1 MRMPTHFLPAFLP
14 APSVR
19 AKAAHSLPTPQ
30 SLWRL
35 WLLCAIALFLILAG
49 TGHAAQAAALR
60 VDGVRLGVHPDK
72 TRLVFELNAATNFRA
87 FTLADPYRLI
97 IDLPELDWRAGGLPR
112 TPRSSITGLRQGLLE
127 TGISRIVVDLAGP
140 VSLRSAFILPGTG
153 GKASRLVVDFLPTS
167 ASAFLAEKGKI
178 LGTLSPRTPA
188 GQPPSPAMTAQ
199 TGTGTRTAT
208 TTTNALSLPLSSPT
222 PAPRPQPAE
231 KTPDRPW
238 TKPLIVIDPGHG
250 GVDPGAIGANRVFEK
265 HVTLALGKALRD
277 QLLATGRYRVKMTRD
292 TDIYLHLGERVAFAR
307 KNKADLFVSLHAD
320 SVGKSNVRGASIYTL
335 SEKASDA
342 QSAKLAERE
351 NQSDLIA
358 GVDLRA
364 EDKEVASILV
374 DLAMRETMNQSRF
387 FANTVVTRM
396 DSHGL
401 YTLENPHRFAGFA
414 VLKAPDIPSVL
425 IEAGFM
431 SNSGEARMLSQDA
444 YRRQIA
450 DAIVSGI
457 DSYFETVRHYD
468 TP

>member
-1 MRMPTHFLPAFLP
+1 
-14 APSVR
+14 
-19 AKAAHSLPTPQ
+19 
-30 SLWRL
+30 LWTL
-35 WLLCAIALFLILAG
+35 GALALFLVLAGTLAG
-49 TGHAAQAAALR
+49 TGHAAQTAHQTAAQTTAQAAALR
-60 VDGVRLGVHPDK
+60 VDGIRLGVHPDK
-72 TRLVFELNAATNFRA
+72 TRLVLELNAATNFRA

-97 IDLPELDWRAGGLPR
+97 IDLPEFNWRAGGLPQ
-112 TPRSSITGLRQGLLE
+112 TPRSGVTGLRQGLLE

-140 VSLRSAFILPGTG
+140 VSLRSAFVLPGTS
-153 GKASRLVVDFLPTS
+153 GKASRLVVDFLPVS
-167 ASAFLAEKGKI
+167 ASAFLAEKGKT
-178 LGTLSPRTPA
+178 LGTLTARTPA
-188 GQPPSPAMTAQ
+188 EQPPFPAISSR
-199 TGTGTRTAT
+199 TGAETRTAA
-208 TTTNALSLPLSSPT
+208 TTTNALALPLSPT
-222 PAPRPQPAE
+222 PAPRPPQPAE

-307 KNKADLFVSLHAD
+307 RNKADLFVSLHAD

-457 DSYFETVRHYD
+457 DSYFETIRHYD